1 MSLAR
6 VRANDAG
13 FLLAAAALVWVVVLV
28 LGLWLDQHPDAPS
41 AFGVAAF
48 VLALLVLPFTVGVA
62 MAWQRPTGAHLVG
75 VSSLAG
81 VLAEWAFLFAA
92 GLITTVTDFERQV
105 AYLSIFD
112 EPAGS
117 PLGIRRIR
125 AGRGHHGGR
134 WRGGCGANSPSA
146 GGPRHEQSLT
156 ASFSCVQLFNSI
168 LEQG

>member
-13 FLLAAAALVWVVVLV
+13 FLLAAAAALVWVVVLV

-105 AYLSIFD
+105 AYLSISMNRLEALLVFAAFGL
-112 EPAGS
+112 AGAIM
-117 PLGIRRIR
+117 GAAGGVVAARILR
-125 AGRGHHGGR
+125 L
-134 WRGGCGANSPSA
+134 RGGPGTSKA
-146 GGPRHEQSLT
+146 
-156 ASFSCVQLFNSI
+156 
-168 LEQG
+168 